1 MIKQQNVE
9 AVHTH
14 THTHGNFIEIKNGVK
29 AFICDILGR
38 LFYSIK
44 IACLFVD

>member
-9 AVHTH
+9 AVY
-14 THTHGNFIEIKNGVK
+14 THGNFIEIKNGAK

-38 LFYSIK
+38 LF
-44 IACLFVD
+44 